1 MVGGKAFN
9 LIKLDKLG
17 VSVPR
22 GFIIKTSLF
31 KSIIENIIGS
41 DFHENN
47 KLMNAKSIDHVRL
60 KLINCS
66 IPDQYQR
73 EILFNL
79 KKIQKHNPSICLRSS
94 NSVED
99 SGNASFAGQ
108 FLSILNLREWYD
120 IVEGIKKIWAS
131 NFSINAIS
139 YANHFGIDLLE
150 SEMAII
156 IQELV

>member
-1 MVGGKAFN
+1 MNNRIIYWIDNNENSPPSRKMVGGKAFN

-79 KKIQKHNPSICLRSS
+79 KKSRNTILQ
-94 NSVED
+94 SV
-99 SGNASFAGQ
+99 
-108 FLSILNLREWYD
+108 
-120 IVEGIKKIWAS
+120 
-131 NFSINAIS
+131 
-139 YANHFGIDLLE
+139 
-150 SEMAII
+150 
-156 IQELV
+156 